1 MYEQASKQYEQCR
14 VKKNEE
20 EPKALQKQ
28 EQLKQA
34 LQTLA
39 LMRSLEQQQAKL
51 RASLREIEQKEQQ
64 ALQMVE
70 ACTKEYTTW
79 SAKQAELKKQWEEKE

>member
-1 MYEQASKQYEQCR
+1 MATKASELGVQLQQASAMYERASKQYEQCR
-14 VKKNEE
+14 AKKNEE

-39 LMRSLEQQQAKL
+39 FMRSLEQQQAKL
-51 RASLREIEQKEQQ
+51 RASLREIEQR
-64 ALQMVE
+64 
-70 ACTKEYTTW
+70 TT
-79 SAKQAELKKQWEEKE
+79 SAPNG

>member
-1 MYEQASKQYEQCR
+1 MSCEKERRRTEIVA
-14 VKKNEE
+14 
-20 EPKALQKQ
+20 KQ

-51 RASLREIEQKEQQ
+51 RASLQEIEEKEQ
-64 ALQMVE
+64 E
-70 ACTKEYTTW
+70 ARLRVDTCTQEYTTW
-79 SAKQAELKKQWEEKE
+79 SAKQAELKNNGKRKS